1 MKKKVTLLI
10 RSSNNPASLT
20 SRLGATIDVEQ
31 NHVRFLGDLILNLWD
46 CGGQDSFMDSY
57 LSTQRSTI
65 FQHVWVLIYVFE
77 VGARDAAKDAEYYR
91 DCLDALQKYS
101 PDAAVFLLV
110 HKMDL
115 VVGEK
120 SAVLERRTR
129 ELQAESGSVDVTV
142 FGTSIYDETLYKAW
156 SHIVH
161 TIIPNA
167 AVLSKHLTTA
177 TEAILF
183 ERTTFL
189 VIATS
194 SSPDGPDGFDLSA
207 ARYERTSELIKALK
221 HSCTRMREEFH
232 ALEMELPE
240 FTAVL
245 DGMTKNTYVLLIVH
259 DPTIETAALRINIR
273 LARPKFEELQSD
285 SVLA

>member
-1 MKKKVTLLI
+1 M
-10 RSSNNPASLT
+10 
-20 SRLGATIDVEQ
+20 
-31 NHVRFLGDLILNLWD
+31 
-46 CGGQDSFMDSY
+46 
-57 LSTQRSTI
+57 
-65 FQHVWVLIYVFE
+65 
-77 VGARDAAKDAEYYR
+77 
-91 DCLDALQKYS
+91 
-101 PDAAVFLLV
+101 
-110 HKMDL
+110 
-115 VVGEK
+115 
-120 SAVLERRTR
+120 
-129 ELQAESGSVDVTV
+129 
-142 FGTSIYDETLYKAW
+142 
-156 SHIVH
+156 H

-167 AVLSKHLTTA
+167 AVLSKHLTTFARACSA

-194 SSPDGPDGFDLSA
+194 SPPDGPEGFDLGA

-259 DPTIETAALRINIR
+259 DPTIGMAYLALCSTVRRVDLRPAETAALKINIR

>member
-1 MKKKVTLLI
+1 MKKKGHSVEADSVAQTTPR
-10 RSSNNPASLT
+10 RSPRASARPST
-20 SRLGATIDVEQ
+20 SSKTT
-31 NHVRFLGDLILNLWD
+31 VRFLGDLILNLWD

-77 VGARDAAKDAEYYR
+77 YYR

-120 SAVLERRTR
+120 SA
-129 ELQAESGSVDVTV
+129 AESGSVDVTV

-167 AVLSKHLTTA
+167 AVLSKHLTTFARACSA

-259 DPTIETAALRINIR
+259 DPTIETAALKINIR